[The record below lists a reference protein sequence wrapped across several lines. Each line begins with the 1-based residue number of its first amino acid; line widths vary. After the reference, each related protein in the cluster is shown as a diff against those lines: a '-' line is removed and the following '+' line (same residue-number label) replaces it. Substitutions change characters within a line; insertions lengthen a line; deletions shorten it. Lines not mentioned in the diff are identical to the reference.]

1 MTFLSKLIRASP
13 IHARFVPFAL
23 IVGLLLFQDT
33 TSGSGRYWMYLVRML
48 VGAWCIREMRPMVPE
63 MRWAFSWEAV
73 VAGVAVCFIWIALD
87 PFYPKIEIL
96 FKDGEK
102 LVGRS
107 EAYNPQKPGFFLFPA
122 DPKSNNVR
130 IFIVN
135 KNVHKVNFI

>member
-1 MTFLSKLIRASP
+1 MATPPKIQDQLNKAIVAFL
-13 IHARFVPFAL
+13 
-23 IVGLLLFQDT
+23 D
-33 TSGSGRYWMYLVRML
+33 GRRLKGYIYDFSTLKPSFRIL
-48 VGAWCIREMRPMVPE
+48 PE
-63 MRWAFSWEAV
+63 EDPLQQRGTE
-73 VAGVAVCFIWIALD
+73 VAVKDLKAVFFVKDFAGNSEHQESMSIEGQRHGR
-87 PFYPKIEIL
+87 KIEIL

-130 IFIVN
+130 IFIVS